1 MITVKEIEQR
11 MINEFDDRKAFQYLI
26 EENPEEV
33 YELLGELV
41 EDEGYKRNDVDM
53 RNVSY
58 SFDGMQ
64 SINFEDYA
72 DLKQDTINELGS
84 LDKYMENDFYADL
97 INDSMLA
104 PELEIL
110 NIEDAIID
118 INVTYTQDEIEN
130 HLNDVELKQAILGY
144 NPEEIRASL
153 SNQLM
158 DDNVDINNIDL
169 DKVDF
174 EITQSFLLTPIYEVA
189 ESEQDFIESIGDYTT
204 YFNRYFYERLV
215 TKYSVTVDI
224 EIKNLDDLLYGEE

>member
-11 MINEFDDRKAFQYLI
+11 MIDEFDDRKAFEYLM
-26 EENPEEV
+26 EEMPDEV
-33 YELLGELV
+33 YELLAELV
-41 EDEGYKRNDVDM
+41 EDEGYKRDNVSIE
-53 RNVSY
+53 NVSY

-64 SINFEDYA
+64 AINFEDYA
-72 DLKQDTINELGS
+72 EIKQDTINELGS
-84 LDKYMENDFYADL
+84 LDKYMENDFYDDL
-97 INDSMLA
+97 VSDLMLA

-110 NIEDAIID
+110 NIEDAVID
-118 INVTYTQDEIEN
+118 INVTHTQDEIEN

-144 NPEEIRASL
+144 NPEEIRTSL

-174 EITQSFLLTPIYEVA
+174 EITQSHLLTSVYEVA
-189 ESEQDFIESIGDYTT
+189 EGEQEFIESIGDYTT

-224 EIKNLDDLLYGEE
+224 EIKNSDDLLYGEE

>member
-1 MITVKEIEQR
+1 MFTVKQIKQR
-11 MINEFDDRKAFQYLI
+11 MIDEFDDRKAFQYLI

-53 RNVSY
+53 KNVSY

-72 DLKQDTINELGS
+72 DLKQDNINELGS

-97 INDSMLA
+97 INDSMLS

-110 NIEDAIID
+110 NIEDAVID
-118 INVTYTQDEIEN
+118 INVTYTQDEI
-130 HLNDVELKQAILGY
+130 HSRLNEPELKQAILGY
-144 NPEEIRASL
+144 NPEEVRTSL
-153 SNQLM
+153 MNQLM
-158 DDNVDINNIDL
+158 DENVNINDVDL
-169 DKVDF
+169 NKVDF